1 MSQNI
6 LKFFIFIV
14 YLFFFQAFFADN
26 ISKKDSCPDT
36 YFFQLPNGQYAPLIK
51 DNQKFDIEKDLSV
64 KHFPLKP
71 QQKSLIEKI
80 RNFFR
85 TPFNVSLPILG
96 NIKNLYYLCEY
107 HVTCAAQD
115 FYEDVLPPFLLI
127 SKEQTVSI
135 AHIYFFNL
143 FAKWLTPTGIFDAV
157 VSRILYYQVPVFVLK
172 YNFSKFAVAC
182 THQGLYSIYSI
193 LTKHLDTPWYI
204 FAFLYHMGIRSRV
217 NSYFKINRYAEMILL
232 GLCAPKMFNYLV

>member
-1 MSQNI
+1 MVSSNI
-6 LKFFIFIV
+6 LKFFIIYVSSFTV
-14 YLFFFQAFFADN
+14 FFAFDVV
-26 ISKKDSCPDT
+26 KKEDAVEDAL
-36 YFFQLPNGQYAPLIK
+36 FVQLPNGQYVPLIN

-64 KHFPLKP
+64 KNFPLKP

-85 TPFNVSLPILG
+85 TPFDVSLPILG
-96 NIKNLYYLCEY
+96 NIKKLYYLCEY

-143 FAKWLTPTGIFDAV
+143 FAKWLTPTGICDAV
-157 VSRILYYQVPVFVLK
+157 VSQILYHQVPVFALK
-172 YNFSKFAVAC
+172 YNFSAFAAAC

-193 LTKHLDTPWYI
+193 ITKHLDTPWYI
-204 FAFLYHMGIRSRV
+204 FAFLYHMGIRSCV
-217 NSYFKINRYAEMILL
+217 NSYFKINRYAEMVLL
-232 GLCAPKMFNYLV
+232 GLCVPKMFNYLV